1 VAQCLG
7 AHPLAPGHT
16 LRYVLQE
23 IMQGSPPVSTTNKL
37 IRDRLIFCRPKCGI
51 ISLIRHLG
59 SCQNDPLDTATD
71 IRKCA
76 GRPHRRTT
84 PASGRRPR
92 ERPVREHPQEL
103 REPVREIQDLV
114 RAGGLLSASGTT
126 RGPGRVCRGTSDDG
140 KSMSTI
146 RLAVAAIVD
155 THRRVGLES
164 PQTAGV
170 TETLRGLSRQLGVSQ
185 KQARPLD
192 ADALA
197 AIRATA
203 LNPRSSRGGSLET
216 VETALRRG
224 RLDIAL
230 ASVMS
235 DAGLRI
241 SEAAALRWLDVL
253 DAEGGAGL
261 IYIERSKTDQAGEGA
276 YVVVTPETLTALK
289 QLREDAGDCSD
300 DDPVFGLSMS
310 QICRRLDSM
319 ARAAGLGE
327 GYSGHSGRVGLAI
340 RMTRRGAPL
349 QAVQTHGRWKSP
361 SMPARY
367 TRSEKALEAL
377 EWLV

>member
-1 VAQCLG
+1 MTLQTRQPQPENAPAILTDEQRRRVADALESAQSENTRKNYASQFGKFRSWCEQEDYV
-7 AHPLAPGHT
+7 PLPVQPD
-16 LRYVLQE
+16 VLAAYA
-23 IMQGSPPVSTTNKL
+23 V
-37 IRDRLIFCRPKCGI
+37 
-51 ISLIRHLG
+51 
-59 SCQNDPLDTATD
+59 
-71 IRKCA
+71 
-76 GRPHRRTT
+76 
-84 PASGRRPR
+84 
-92 ERPVREHPQEL
+92 EL
-103 REPVREIQDLV
+103 
-114 RAGGLLSASGTT
+114 A
-126 RGPGRVCRGTSDDG
+126 DDG

-146 RLAVAAIVD
+146 RLAVAAVVD
-155 THRRVGLES
+155 AHRRLGLES

-170 TETLRGLSRQLGVSQ
+170 TETLRGLSRQVGVSQ

-203 LNPRSSRGGSLET
+203 LNPRISRGGSMEFD
-216 VETALRRG
+216 ETALRRG

-241 SEAAALRWLDVL
+241 SEAAALRWRDVL
-253 DAEGGAGL
+253 DAEEGAGL
-261 IYIERSKTDQAGEGA
+261 VYIERSKTDQAGEGS
-276 YVVVTPETLTALK
+276 YVVITPDTLMALK
-289 QLREDAGDCSD
+289 QLRGDTKAWSD
-300 DDPVFGLSMS
+300 DGFVFGLSMS
-310 QICRRLDSM
+310 QISRRVDSM